1 MVNLG
6 KVKGK
11 TTLLLCVLTTM
22 FSLSRNFVSPVRCE
36 SVQEG
41 VIDINGYVISLGG
54 VDGHGVTIVGV
65 VALTTVTGLA
75 IRWKRNSKKGSET
88 R

>member
-1 MVNLG
+1 
-6 KVKGK
+6 
-11 TTLLLCVLTTM
+11 M
-22 FSLSRNFVSPVRCE
+22 FSLSRNFVSPVWCE

-65 VALTTVTGLA
+65 GVVALTTVTGLA